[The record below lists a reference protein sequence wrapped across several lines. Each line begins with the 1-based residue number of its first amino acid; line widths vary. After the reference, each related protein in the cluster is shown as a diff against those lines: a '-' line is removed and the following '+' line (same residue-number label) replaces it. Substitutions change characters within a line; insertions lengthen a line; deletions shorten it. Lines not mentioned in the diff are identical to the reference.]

1 LAAETPFSY
10 QTRAAALSSMAA
22 EPVDLLVIGGGIT
35 GAGIARDAALRGFR
49 IALVDKGDFGSGT
62 SSHSSRLIH
71 GGIRYLE
78 QRDFRLVFEASRE
91 RRVLLRIAPHLVRP
105 LPFLFPV
112 YRGARVPGWKLRAG
126 MWLYDLLAAFRNVK
140 AHRWLSP
147 KQVRRA
153 EPALKDRGLTG
164 AALYWDAQTDD
175 ARLVLAT
182 MRSAARAGALV
193 ANYAEVTSLLKPD
206 GRVRGAVVRDVLSGE
221 TRTVRA
227 LVVVNAG
234 GPWVDGL
241 RRMDDPAAPP
251 LLRAT
256 KGAHVAVP
264 RRRIGNE
271 RAITLFSAI
280 DGRVMFVLPW
290 GELSYVGTTDTDADA
305 SPDGLRVTADDVTY
319 LLRSANAAFPDA
331 HLAPNDVVSVWAG
344 LRPLLRQDAA
354 ATPSQVSR
362 EHRVVESAQGL
373 ITIAGGK
380 LTTYRVMAR
389 DVVDRVAA
397 RLHELDGR
405 PVAPRPP
412 TDRLPLPGGEA
423 AELEVVLESARARA
437 VPDATARHLV
447 ASYGS
452 ETPAILNLVERDRS
466 LGSPIAPGRPEIWA
480 EVAHA
485 VEREMAL
492 RVQDVLIR
500 RLHLFYEYAEQGTA
514 IAAPVAQRMKKL
526 LGWDDVRE
534 AEELVD
540 YFKLVERA
548 RAFRAEIGRG
558 SRALTI

>member
-423 AELEVVLESARARA
+423 AELEVVLEGARARA

-466 LGSPIAPGRPEIWA
+466 LGGPIAPGRPEIWA

>member
-1 LAAETPFSY
+1 LAAETPFSH
-10 QTRAAALSSMAA
+10 QTRAAALSAMAA
-22 EPVDLLVIGGGIT
+22 EPVDVLVIGGGIT

-49 IALVDKGDFGSGT
+49 VALVDKGDFGAGT

-78 QRDFRLVFEASRE
+78 HRDFRLVFEASHE

-112 YRGARVPGWKLRAG
+112 YRGARVPAWKLRAG
-126 MWLYDLLAAFRNVK
+126 MWLYDILAAFRNVK
-140 AHRWLSP
+140 NHRWLSP

-153 EPALKDRGLTG
+153 EPALKDRGLKG

-193 ANYAEVTSLLKPD
+193 ANYAEVTSLLTPD

-234 GPWVDGL
+234 GPWVDAL
-241 RRMDDPAAPP
+241 RRMDDPTAPP

-290 GELSYVGTTDTDADA
+290 GDLSYVGTTDTDADA
-305 SPDGLRVTADDVTY
+305 SPDDLRVTAADVTY
-319 LLRSANAAFPDA
+319 LLRSANAAFPEA
-331 HLAPNDVVSVWAG
+331 HLSANDIVSVWVG
-344 LRPLLRQDAA
+344 LRPLLRQDQASSPA
-354 ATPSQVSR
+354 QVSR

-380 LTTYRVMAR
+380 LTTYRIMAR
-389 DVVDRVAA
+389 DVADRVAA
-397 RLHELDGR
+397 RLHQLDGR
-405 PVAPRPP
+405 PIAPRPP

-423 AELEVVLESARARA
+423 AELDVLREGARARG

-452 ETPAILNLVERDRS
+452 ETPAILNLVDRDRG
-466 LGSPIAPGRPEIWA
+466 LGEPIVPGRPEIWG

-492 RVQDVLIR
+492 RVQDVLVR
-500 RLHLFYEYAEQGTA
+500 RLHLFYEYPEQGSA
-514 IAAPVAQRMKKL
+514 VAAPVAQRMKKL

-534 AEELVD
+534 AEDLLD
-540 YFKLVERA
+540 YFRLVEQSKFYLHPRPDA
-548 RAFRAEIGRG
+548 DPG
-558 SRALTI
+558 